1 MRVTLSG
8 LAAMGLIL
16 LFFIRGLYRGVVRE
30 ILSLIGLLVIMAS
43 VWYVTPHVSSFMM
56 ENTRLYPFLREG
68 CERVVE
74 KAAQGLGSKAQET
87 IGEGALV
94 QELQLPEAMREQLL
108 NQGQGAALGSLED
121 GGYLTYVT
129 NFLTEKVYGA
139 ACILI
144 SWLLGS
150 LVMGILSSILGGIA
164 KLPGIREVNSL
175 VGGILGAVKG
185 ALVVWLCLLIL
196 TVAWGTEWGQKGLSM
211 ASEDTFL
218 SFMMDKTIV
227 PLSSLG
233 IDLTGRG

>member
-1 MRVTLSG
+1 MRITLSG

-30 ILSLIGLLVIMAS
+30 ILSLLGLVIIMAS
-43 VWYVTPHVSSFMM
+43 VWYVTPHVSVFMK

-74 KAAQGLGSKAQET
+74 KAAEGLGNTASDAL
-87 IGEGALV
+87 GDGGLV
-94 QELQLPEAMREQLL
+94 QELQVPEAVRQQLITR
-108 NQGQGAALGSLED
+108 GTEEVMGAD
-121 GGYLTYVT
+121 YQTYVT
-129 NFLTEKVYGA
+129 NFLADKVYGA

-150 LVMGILSSILGGIA
+150 LVVGILSSLLGGIA

-175 VGGILGAVKG
+175 AGGALGAIKG

-196 TVAWGTEWGQKGLSM
+196 TVAWGTDWGQKGLSM

-218 SFMMDKTIV
+218 RFMMDKTIV
-227 PLSSLG
+227 PLDSLG
-233 IDLTGRG
+233 IDLTGKGE